1 MTGAICKCG
10 NLLFLQC
17 DVSTSELL
25 LSHQPDEN
33 GSIMRDRL
41 KQMLLQGT
49 YSLGAHR
56 LIAQTL
62 GGLGTILMLHSV
74 VRNKEDSP
82 SPYLTV
88 TAAFLEHVIIHLREL
103 NTDFIPIAELK
114 DRLSGKTPRGNRFAV
129 ITFDD
134 GYKDN
139 MTLGL
144 AVLRKHGVPAII
156 YVPSGAPDR
165 TMDVW
170 FLRLERIVQDFDSLP
185 LNMLGIPES
194 LDLRGA
200 AAKTAAYE
208 RLTGL
213 SRQDMTAMRAFVNEL
228 LPPSHLSDAQLM
240 DQKFLSWDELR
251 TLTADPLITIGAHTV
266 SHPALSELCENEA
279 FSEIMRGKERLEA
292 ELAQPVKHFA
302 YPYGSALQCGERE
315 FALAA
320 GAGFETAVTT
330 RYGNIYPQ
338 HRDHLFALPRMTLGG
353 PVESMADTVLDVSG
367 SRVALSKRCFKPVV
381 TV

>member
-1 MTGAICKCG
+1 
-10 NLLFLQC
+10 
-17 DVSTSELL
+17 
-25 LSHQPDEN
+25 
-33 GSIMRDRL
+33 MRDQL
-41 KQMLLQGT
+41 KRMLLQGT
-49 YSLGAHR
+49 YTLGAHR
-56 LIAQTL
+56 LIARTL
-62 GGLGTILMLHSV
+62 GGLGTILMLHSI

-88 TAAFLEHVIIHLREL
+88 TAAFLEEIIIHLRRL
-103 NTDFIPIAELK
+103 NTDFISISGLK
-114 DRLSGKTPRGNRFAV
+114 DRLSGKTERGSRFAI

-144 AVLRKHGVPAII
+144 PVLRKHGVPAVI

-170 FLRLERIVQDFDSLP
+170 FLRLERIVQDFEELP
-185 LNMLGIPES
+185 LNMLGIAET

-200 AAKTAAYE
+200 AAKSAAYE

-213 SRQDMTAMRAFVNEL
+213 SRQDMSAMRAFVNTL
-228 LPPSHLSDAQLM
+228 LPPSQISDGQLM
-240 DQKFLSWDELR
+240 DEVFLNWDELR
-251 TLTADPLITIGAHTV
+251 TIAADPLITIGAHTV
-266 SHPALSELCENEA
+266 SHPVLSNLSEDEA
-279 FSEIMRGKERLEA
+279 FSEIVRGRERLQA
-292 ELAQPVKHFA
+292 ELGRPIHHFA
-302 YPYGSALQCGERE
+302 YPYGSAAECGERE

-320 GAGFETAVTT
+320 RAGFETAVTT
-330 RYGNIYPQ
+330 RYGNVYPQ
-338 HRDHLFALPRMTLGG
+338 HREHLFALPRMTLGG
-353 PVESMADTVLDVSG
+353 PVERMADTVLDVSG